1 MKLIVGLG
9 NPGSRYR
16 GTRHNVGWEVLD
28 RLARKH
34 GIAIEEDTGW
44 AEVGRG
50 DIGPHRVVLARPM
63 TYVNASGMAVQDLK
77 RRYRVKPSDL
87 FLIVDDLDLPL
98 GRLRLR
104 QKGTAGGHN
113 GLRSVIEALGTN
125 GFPRMRVGIGRP
137 PGKTDAA
144 DHVLA
149 RFSAEERQM
158 LNDALDRAVEAL
170 ELAIVDGVDV
180 AMNRFNTKLQADV
193 KSQEDGRV

>member
-16 GTRHNVGWEVLD
+16 GTRHNVGWEVLE

-104 QKGTAGGHN
+104 PKGTAGGHN
-113 GLRSVIEALGTN
+113 GLRSVIEALGTD

-137 PGKTDAA
+137 PGKMDAA

-170 ELAIVDGVDV
+170 EVAIVDGVDV
-180 AMNRFNTKLQADV
+180 AMNRFNARLQAGV

>member
-1 MKLIVGLG
+1 MKLIVVFGY
-9 NPGSRYR
+9 PGSRYR
-16 GTRHNVGWEVLD
+16 GTRHNVGWEVLE

-113 GLRSVIEALGTN
+113 GLRSVIEALGTD

-170 ELAIVDGVDV
+170 EVAIVDGVDV
-180 AMNRFNTKLQADV
+180 AMNRFNAKLQAGV

>member
-16 GTRHNVGWEVLD
+16 GTRHNVGWEVLE

-34 GIAIEEDTGW
+34 GIAIGEDTGW

-63 TYVNASGMAVQDLK
+63 TYVNASGMAVQDL
-77 RRYRVKPSDL
+77 RRRFRVKPSDL

-113 GLRSVIEALGTN
+113 GLRSVIEALGTD

-170 ELAIVDGVDV
+170 EVAIVDGVDV
-180 AMNRFNTKLQADV
+180 AMNRFNAKLQAGV
-193 KSQEDGRV
+193 KTQEDGRV

>member
-16 GTRHNVGWEVLD
+16 GTRHNVGWEVLE

-104 QKGTAGGHN
+104 PKGTAGGHN
-113 GLRSVIEALGTN
+113 GLRSVIEALGTD

-170 ELAIVDGVDV
+170 EVAIVDGVDV
-180 AMNRFNTKLQADV
+180 AMNRFNAKLQAGV